1 MAVLPFTISTFR
13 GKEYTGLHNKAAS
26 LSDAERVAKDS
37 IRYAAHYYAGTKLSD
52 FHAVITTNGR
62 EIKTVKV

>member
-13 GKEYTGLHNKAAS
+13 GKEYTGLHNKAES

-62 EIKTVKV
+62 KVKTIKV

>member
-1 MAVLPFTISTFR
+1 MAVLPFTISTFI
-13 GKEYTGLHNKAAS
+13 GDEYTGLHNKAGTIEQAV
-26 LSDAERVAKDS
+26 AVAKDS

-62 EIKTVKV
+62 TVKEISL